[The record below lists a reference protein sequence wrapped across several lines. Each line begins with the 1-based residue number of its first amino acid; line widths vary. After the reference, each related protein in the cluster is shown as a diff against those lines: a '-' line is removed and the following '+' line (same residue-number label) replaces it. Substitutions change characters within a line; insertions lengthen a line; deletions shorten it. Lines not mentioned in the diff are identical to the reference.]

1 MFTAGSAASAI
12 VAHVSVSHDDTFVK
26 ALMSTDVVTLPPLI
40 VLNVNVLPEL
50 SKNCARTLRC
60 CVYM

>member
-26 ALMSTDVVTLPPLI
+26 ALI
-40 VLNVNVLPEL
+40 
-50 SKNCARTLRC
+50 CRR
-60 CVYM
+60 